1 MIDEPPLFINGFFL
15 SILDANTIQGNRE
28 EENWETHLLLLVYI
42 YN

>member
-1 MIDEPPLFINGFFL
+1 MIDEPPYLLMGFFL